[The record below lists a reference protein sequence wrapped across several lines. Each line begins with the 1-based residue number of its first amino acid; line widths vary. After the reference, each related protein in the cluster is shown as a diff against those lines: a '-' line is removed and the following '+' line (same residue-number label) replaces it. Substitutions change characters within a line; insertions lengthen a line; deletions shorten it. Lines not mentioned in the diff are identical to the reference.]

1 MEPPDYDQESNLL
14 ESFDIA
20 DNIMDLNS
28 NDLNLDFEDGL
39 DHWRFNSRK
48 ARVSDPNHSIQMN
61 IDENQFSSGERSLK
75 LELINEKFTA
85 SRYFS
90 LRSGDSLHTL

>member
-1 MEPPDYDQESNLL
+1 MKKYFTRMFLISILALFYKNCMEPPDYDQESNLL

-48 ARVSDPNHSIQMN
+48 AR
-61 IDENQFSSGERSLK
+61 GK
-75 LELINEKFTA
+75 
-85 SRYFS
+85 
-90 LRSGDSLHTL
+90 